1 MIIVFGLVK
10 NFKKNID
17 ISKKPLLLI
26 STYFIIQWTIKIK
39 KESSNS
45 HALEAVVCRW
55 SAGKLL
61 LKVFKNSQE
70 NTLPESWLR

>member
-45 HALEAVVCRW
+45 HVL
-55 SAGKLL
+55 AGKLL